1 MKTLKDY
8 INESCI
14 NENIVRDIKNKLK
27 TVFQRV
33 FSKGVKRF
41 EENYKF
47 LKDYVTDKKVIDAV
61 KQYFDIN
68 RQSETGYVLG
78 EYGGL
83 VNLHNFVK
91 NELLNI
97 SDIDKIKD
105 YIKNSNSKDWK
116 LTKVSSTNDCVWFVP
131 ALEAWGIDFD
141 NIDEIDC
148 ITSYKEAY
156 H

>member
-33 FSKGVKRF
+33 FSKGVKSF
-41 EENYKF
+41 EENSKF

-61 KQYFDIN
+61 KKYFDIN

-83 VNLHNFVK
+83 VDLHNFVK

-105 YIKNSNSKDWK
+105 YIKNSNSKEWK
-116 LTKVSSTNDCVWFVP
+116 LTKVSNTNDCVWFVP

-141 NIDEIDC
+141 SIDEIDC

-156 H
+156 Y